1 MRSGLFLVAACL
13 LLAGCAHDRARRPA
27 GSPVHDSSVPPSE
40 TSDNI
45 QLQQSERYAQKNDS
59 SPDGDAATLEQV
71 ARLHEPVPKHE
82 PLSRY
87 GNGPD
92 YTVLGHRYHVLSSAR
107 GYHKRGIA
115 SWYGRKFHG
124 HLTSSLEPYDMYKF
138 SAAHKTLPLP
148 SYVRVTN
155 LDNGKS
161 VIVRVNDRGPFHDN
175 RLIDLSWA
183 AAVRLGIWKKGTGR
197 VEVRAID
204 PDHPGELPAAPAVQA
219 EGRTTRLYLQV
230 GAYADAANARRMLSR
245 LRRIGVAGA
254 RIEVSGAG
262 GQQLSRVQIGPLQN
276 VADMDRV
283 NRLLQRHA
291 IQSARVEIQSSS
303 EE

>member
-1 MRSGLFLVAACL
+1 MRSGLFLSAVLL
-13 LLAGCAHDRARRPA
+13 LLAGCAHDRARRP
-27 GSPVHDSSVPPSE
+27 VQSSVHGATAPRSE
-40 TSDNI
+40 NRDNI
-45 QLQQSERYAQKNDS
+45 RLQQSQRYAEKNDS

-71 ARLHEPVPKHE
+71 ARLHEPVPRHE

-92 YTVLGHRYHVLSSAR
+92 YSVLGHHYHVLSSAR

-197 VEVRAID
+197 VDVRAID
-204 PDHPGELPAAPAVQA
+204 PDHPGELPAAAAVTT

-245 LRRIGVAGA
+245 LRGIGVAGA
-254 RIEVSGAG
+254 RIEVSRAG
-262 GQQLSRVQIGPLQN
+262 GKELSRVQIGPLQN

-283 NRLLQRHA
+283 SRMLQRHA